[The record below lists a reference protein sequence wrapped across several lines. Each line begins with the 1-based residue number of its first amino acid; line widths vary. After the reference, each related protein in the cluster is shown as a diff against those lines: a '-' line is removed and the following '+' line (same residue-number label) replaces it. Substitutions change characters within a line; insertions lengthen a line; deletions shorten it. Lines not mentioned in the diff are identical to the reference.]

1 MDSTPDWLEPLA
13 RLEDFNGDAEAY
25 ITHLFSIFTR
35 DFVNTVPTFKGKPIL
50 YDKTN
55 DNGKP
60 RAFIHITTE
69 ENLQTGQR
77 ELCLR
82 RCERIAWIKSV
93 IENAD
98 DPTILVW
105 EKDQKTSKRTARR
118 TFLFLEDEDF
128 LVILQEIKWGHYL
141 ITAIYVDNP
150 NQKRK
155 HKRAYDAYKKANP

>member
-25 ITHLFSIFTR
+25 IAHLFSIFER
-35 DFVNTVPTFKGKPIL
+35 DFISSTPTFRGKRVLHDKKDDSGKPQ
-50 YDKTN
+50 
-55 DNGKP
+55 
-60 RAFIHITTE
+60 AFTHITTE
-69 ENLQTGQR
+69 ENRQTKER

-82 RCERIAWIKSV
+82 RCERIAWIKAV
-93 IENAD
+93 LENAD
-98 DPTILVW
+98 DPKVLVW
-105 EKDQKTSKRTARR
+105 EKEQKTSRRRAVRTL
-118 TFLFLEDEDF
+118 LFLEDEDF

-155 HKRAYDAYKKANP
+155 HKKAYEAYKKANP